1 VQDQEGRW
9 YLLRVRPYRT
19 ADNRIEG
26 AVLQLLDVGE
36 LKRTLE
42 DVRHARDYAQTI
54 VDTVREPLAVLDDS
68 LALQDANRS
77 FFNYFTLSRKDMIG
91 KRGPEM
97 TRGPLANPNLLAQ
110 LATVVDRGAQ
120 IHDLEIDYE
129 LAGLGRR
136 ILAVT
141 ARRMPAERPL
151 ILLAFED
158 ITDRKL
164 AEEARYRRLFEH
176 SKDGIVIVD
185 AATGEIVDINPY
197 IEQLF
202 GRKRTETVAMKFWE
216 VPPLRDLP
224 HAASALD
231 RIRQQGMA
239 RFADVTATT
248 KEGRA
253 LQFEIIANVYPEG
266 DRSVIQFN
274 LRDLTERRNF
284 DRELQHTARLE
295 SLGMM
300 AGGIAHDFNNLL
312 TGILGNASLMYSST
326 AVGERNRSYLS
337 DIMRASEQAGRLTQQ
352 MLAYAGKG
360 RYVTERLRVAEL
372 IQDAAA
378 LIRTSIPPSVE
389 LRIHDGD
396 DTSEIEGDPGQL
408 RQLLMNLVVNGAEAI
423 GENRPGRVEIRTSGL
438 TLSRE
443 ETAERFAG
451 DDLAPGR
458 YVAIEVSDTGE
469 GMDEAT
475 RARIFEPFFSTK
487 FTGRGLG
494 LAAALG
500 IVRSHG
506 GAVRAYST
514 PAQGSLFRV
523 LLPEAPT
530 ETADVRPPAS
540 AARRSHGKILLS
552 EDDAAVRNVTKEA
565 LERAG
570 FTVITADNGREA
582 VNALRTRADEV
593 RLVVL
598 DILMPAAGGENTLK
612 EIRAIRG
619 DVPVVVISGLDR
631 AEAVRRFGKD
641 GFAAFLQKPYSHTR
655 LVDAVT
661 GVLDG
666 RR

>member
-1 VQDQEGRW
+1 
-9 YLLRVRPYRT
+9 
-19 ADNRIEG
+19 
-26 AVLQLLDVGE
+26 
-36 LKRTLE
+36 
-42 DVRHARDYAQTI
+42 
-54 VDTVREPLAVLDDS
+54 
-68 LALQDANRS
+68 
-77 FFNYFTLSRKDMIG
+77 
-91 KRGPEM
+91 
-97 TRGPLANPNLLAQ
+97 
-110 LATVVDRGAQ
+110 
-120 IHDLEIDYE
+120 
-129 LAGLGRR
+129 
-136 ILAVT
+136 
-141 ARRMPAERPL
+141 
-151 ILLAFED
+151 
-158 ITDRKL
+158 
-164 AEEARYRRLFEH
+164 
-176 SKDGIVIVD
+176 
-185 AATGEIVDINPY
+185 
-197 IEQLF
+197 
-202 GRKRTETVAMKFWE
+202 
-216 VPPLRDLP
+216 
-224 HAASALD
+224 
-231 RIRQQGMA
+231 
-239 RFADVTATT
+239 
-248 KEGRA
+248 
-253 LQFEIIANVYPEG
+253 
-266 DRSVIQFN
+266 
-274 LRDLTERRNF
+274 
-284 DRELQHTARLE
+284 
-295 SLGMM
+295 
-300 AGGIAHDFNNLL
+300 
-312 TGILGNASLMYSST
+312 MYSST

-540 AARRSHGKILLS
+540 AARRGHGKILLS